1 MSRFFLI
8 RHGDCTGLGE
18 RISGRLPG
26 VHLTEKGRAQV
37 EELSERLSELN
48 VDRIYSSPLERTL
61 ETAQIVGNRLGIQ
74 PESRERLLEIDF
86 GDWAGMDFSELNQND
101 GWERFN
107 AFRIGTR
114 IPGGETVVEVQARMV
129 AEILHLQSEYPSS
142 SLAVVGHSD
151 PLKTLIAYFLGVPL
165 SLIAGFTI
173 STASVSILEIDSTG
187 SRLVC
192 MNDISGSLPI
202 E

>member
-8 RHGDCTGLGE
+8 RHGDCSGLGE

-26 VHLTEKGRAQV
+26 VHLTAKGRAQV
-37 EELSERLSELN
+37 EALSERLS
-48 VDRIYSSPLERTL
+48 VYTIDRIYSSPLERTR
-61 ETAQIVGNRLGIQ
+61 ETAQILGNRLNIQ
-74 PESRERLLEIDF
+74 PETRDGFLEIDF
-86 GDWAGMDFSELNQND
+86 GDWSGMDFSQLNQSD
-101 GWERFN
+101 GWEQFN

-114 IPGGETVVEVQARMV
+114 VPGGETVADVQARMV
-129 AEILHLQSEYPSS
+129 AEILHIQSEYPSS
-142 SLAVVGHSD
+142 SIAVIGHSD

-165 SLIAGFTI
+165 SLMPGFTI
-173 STASVSILEIDSTG
+173 STASVSILETDSTG